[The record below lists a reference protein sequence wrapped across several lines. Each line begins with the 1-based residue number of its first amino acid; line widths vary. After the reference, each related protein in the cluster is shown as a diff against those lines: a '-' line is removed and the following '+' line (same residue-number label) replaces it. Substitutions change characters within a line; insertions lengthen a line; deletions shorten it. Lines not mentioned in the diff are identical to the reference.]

1 MKLLIN
7 EVLQKVSNAK
17 TKPQKVKLLQ
27 QYNTPA
33 LRSILI
39 ANFDESI
46 VSMLPVGEVPYI
58 PNDAPEG
65 TEHTVL
71 EKEYRKLYLFFKG
84 GSSTLK
90 QSRREELF
98 IQMLEGLTQGEAEVL
113 ALIKDKKLGKRW
125 KVTKA
130 CVEQAFP
137 SINWGNRS

>member
-17 TKPQKVKLLQ
+17 TKPQKIKLLQ

-46 VSMLPVGEVPYI
+46 ISLLPPGEVPYI

-98 IQMLEGLTQGEAEVL
+98 IQMLEGLTEGEAEVL
-113 ALIKDKKLGKRW
+113 ALAKDKKLGKRW

-130 CVEQAFP
+130 CVEAAFP